1 MMINDIFLLAMPQFK
16 IIGFEYCEDE
26 GFSVILHSEK

>member
-1 MMINDIFLLAMPQFK
+1 MPQFK

-26 GFSVILHSEK
+26 GFSVILHSEKYMVL